1 MWKKIAPLLIVLSVA
16 LNAAFIGVW
25 AFQAMRSHWPAAHVE
40 EKGEVWCPLHRQLN
54 VTHEQWL
61 QIEPRLAVF
70 RRDSQALC
78 KQINELRSQMID
90 LIAGGEPDRQ
100 AIAGKQEEIRAGQQ
114 RMQQLVIGQL
124 LAEKE
129 FLTVDQQ
136 KELFDM
142 LRKRSGCAGPGR
154 MLGLSDT
161 AANNQSAEHDLDN
174 GR

>member
-25 AFQAMRSHWPAAHVE
+25 AVQAIRLHWPATHVE
-40 EKGEVWCPLHRQLN
+40 EEVWCPLHRQLK
-54 VTHEQWL
+54 VTHEQWR

-100 AIAGKQEEIRAGQQ
+100 AIAAKQEKIRAGQQ

-129 FLTVDQQ
+129 VLTADQQ

-161 AANNQSAEHDLDN
+161 AADNQTSEPDVNKD
-174 GR
+174 R